1 MASSIALRRASS
13 TSTTLFSKLLR
24 PSSVFRSF
32 NTNAQLSNFTDDDR
46 TADDVQRR
54 SDRSVSRRSDS
65 SPTFFS
71 DVFDPFS
78 PPRSLNQML
87 NLMDQLMENPFL
99 SRGIGSG
106 SPSSSS
112 TRRGWDVKEDDNAL
126 LLRMDMPGISK
137 DDVKISV
144 QNNTLTIKGEAQ
156 AESENEESARKY
168 SSRIDL
174 PPSLYKVDEIK
185 AEMKNGVLKL
195 VLPKVKEEV
204 NKGFQVKVE

>member
-13 TSTTLFSKLLR
+13 SSTLFSKLLR

-32 NTNAQLSNFTDDDR
+32 NTNAQLSNFGDDDR
-46 TADDVQRR
+46 TVDNVHRR
-54 SDRSVSRRSDS
+54 SDRSVSRRRDS
-65 SPTFFS
+65 SPGFFS

-87 NLMDQLMENPFL
+87 NLMDQFMENPFL
-99 SRGIGSG
+99 SG
-106 SPSSSS
+106 SPSSS
-112 TRRGWDVKEDDNAL
+112 TRRGWDVKEDDNTL

-144 QNNTLTIKGEAQ
+144 QNNTLTIKGKAQ
-156 AESENEESARKY
+156 AESENKESARRY

-195 VLPKVKEEV
+195 VVPKVKEEL